1 MERKR
6 VSSWHLHFLAGN
18 VIIADNWLI
27 IHNFNR
33 LTNQRA
39 GKVLRHQ
46 KVLCHRVAFLKVLN
60 WSDFLIL
67 PLPDFAKGCRLFN
80 SLWGFESHCVT
91 WTVMRTWQIKILCTT
106 CAGVRF
112 PFLDFYF
119 PCYPAPTIPLAEVQP
134 KFCIPASGG
143 LLLFWFL
150 SPLEEMHRKLCIP
163 ASGNAKRRLHLRFA
177 EMQADVCSTA
187 SGTAHKTV

>member
-1 MERKR
+1 MERNR
-6 VSSWHLHFLAGN
+6 VSCWHFHFLAGN

-46 KVLCHRVAFLKVLN
+46 KVLRHRVAFLKVLN
-60 WSDFLIL
+60 WNDFLIL

-106 CAGVRF
+106 CARVRF

-119 PCYPAPTIPLAEVQP
+119 PWCRRTGDSARRVQRDVDAFYAPLRSCGKCAFSSRTLNFADFFKVLA
-134 KFCIPASGG
+134 
-143 LLLFWFL
+143 
-150 SPLEEMHRKLCIP
+150 
-163 ASGNAKRRLHLRFA
+163 
-177 EMQADVCSTA
+177 
-187 SGTAHKTV
+187 

>member
-1 MERKR
+1 M
-6 VSSWHLHFLAGN
+6 SCWHFHFLPGN

-46 KVLCHRVAFLKVLN
+46 KVLRHRVAFLKVLN

-119 PCYPAPTIPLAEVQP
+119 PWCPACLI
-134 KFCIPASGG
+134 
-143 LLLFWFL
+143 
-150 SPLEEMHRKLCIP
+150 R
-163 ASGNAKRRLHLRFA
+163 AKRPFNSASRARYAQTRHHRADHLRA
-177 EMQADVCSTA
+177 WKDYLRIEK
-187 SGTAHKTV
+187 GYLRLEKTIYGSKKTIYGLRLFLQNSWFIFDHMTHF

>member
-1 MERKR
+1 MLLWRGSGCRADIFIFWLEM
-6 VSSWHLHFLAGN
+6 SW
-18 VIIADNWLI
+18 IADNWLI

-46 KVLCHRVAFLKVLN
+46 KVLRHRVAFLKVLN

-80 SLWGFESHCVT
+80 SLWGFESHCVK

-119 PCYPAPTIPLAEVQP
+119 PCWPIFAVYCLETARANPYKVCAYVLYAHLVFLFIVAVHTARWFCLARRFSW
-134 KFCIPASGG
+134 FCCCGG
-143 LLLFWFL
+143 AICWW
-150 SPLEEMHRKLCIP
+150 
-163 ASGNAKRRLHLRFA
+163 LH
-177 EMQADVCSTA
+177 
-187 SGTAHKTV
+187 